1 MVVLFEF
8 PWGGGGGYGAAG
20 IRKNGLFEGGCKKE
34 RKKERKKYQMGD
46 YYYYCTRWV
55 FKNLIVRLVFQGL
68 GGIYKT
74 YSSSLLHN
82 TTALQR
88 IPHEKV
94 LPNSCKLEEN
104 PNKKTKEN
112 EKL

>member
-1 MVVLFEF
+1 MEQLD
-8 PWGGGGGYGAAG
+8 AG
-20 IRKNGLFEGGCKKE
+20 KTGFLKDA
-34 RKKERKKYQMGD
+34 RKKEKKKKKYQMGE
-46 YYYYCTRWV
+46 YYYCTRWV

-74 YSSSLLHN
+74 YSSSPLHN